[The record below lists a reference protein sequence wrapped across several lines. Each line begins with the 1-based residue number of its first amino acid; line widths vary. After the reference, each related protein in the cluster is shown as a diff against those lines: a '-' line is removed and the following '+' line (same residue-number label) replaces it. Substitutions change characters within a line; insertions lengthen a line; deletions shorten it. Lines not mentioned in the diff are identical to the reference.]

1 MKNESN
7 NALKF
12 MSCIGTCL
20 YLTACSTFNNMTVS
34 EDVKPWEKDILSQD
48 AMQIPQ
54 DKMFSFS
61 DDHIFFSK
69 EASTGGNGVGGG
81 GCGCN

>member
-1 MKNESN
+1 MNYRP
-7 NALKF
+7 LTILF
-12 MSCIGTCL
+12 CIFIS
-20 YLTACSTFNNMTVS
+20 ACSSVQHMSIS
-34 EDVKPWEKDILSQD
+34 EDVQPWEKGILAQQS
-48 AMQIPQ
+48 MQIPQ

-69 EASTGGNGVGGG
+69 EASTGGTGVGGG

>member
-1 MKNESN
+1 MNKIITITVC
-7 NALKF
+7 LL
-12 MSCIGTCL
+12 MS
-20 YLTACSTFNNMTVS
+20 ACSTISNMSTS
-34 EDVKPWEKDILSQD
+34 EKVKPWEKDILAQQ

-54 DKMFSFS
+54 DKMFSYS

>member
-1 MKNESN
+1 MKNQSN
-7 NALKF
+7 HALKI
-12 MSCIGTCL
+12 MSCIGMCL
-20 YLTACSTFNNMTVS
+20 YLAACSTLNNMTVS
-34 EDVKPWEKDILSQD
+34 EEVKPWEKDILSQD

-54 DKMFSFS
+54 DKMFSYS

-69 EASTGGNGVGGG
+69 EASTGGSGVGGG

>member
-1 MKNESN
+1 MY
-7 NALKF
+7 KF
-12 MSCIGTCL
+12 FIILTCL
-20 YLTACSTFNNMTVS
+20 LSSACSTFTNMSVS
-34 EDVKPWEKDILSQD
+34 EDVKPWEKDILAKQE
-48 AMQIPQ
+48 MQLPA
-54 DKMFSFS
+54 DKMYSFS

>member
-1 MKNESN
+1 MKTTLTLL
-7 NALKF
+7 ACTL
-12 MSCIGTCL
+12 T
-20 YLTACSTFNNMTVS
+20 TACSTLENMSTR
-34 EDVKPWEKDILSQD
+34 EELKPWEKDILAQP
-48 AMQIPQ
+48 AMQIPA
-54 DKMFSFS
+54 DKMYSFS

>member
-1 MKNESN
+1 MKIITIL
-7 NALKF
+7 AV
-12 MSCIGTCL
+12 CL
-20 YLTACSTFNNMTVS
+20 TASACSTIKNIGTS
-34 EDVKPWEKDILSQD
+34 ETVKPWEKDILAQKS
-48 AMQIPQ
+48 MQIPQ
-54 DKMFSFS
+54 DELFQYS

>member
-1 MKNESN
+1 MKFIIAIS
-7 NALKF
+7 AGLVV
-12 MSCIGTCL
+12 SG
-20 YLTACSTFNNMTVS
+20 CSTFNNMRVV
-34 EDVKPWEKDILSQD
+34 EEVKPWEKDIIAQQ

-69 EASTGGNGVGGG
+69 EASVGGNGVGGG

>member
-1 MKNESN
+1 MKILLTLS
-7 NALKF
+7 
-12 MSCIGTCL
+12 MC
-20 YLTACSTFNNMTVS
+20 YLLAACETFTNMTVR
-34 EDVKPWEKDILSQD
+34 EDVKPWEKDILAQQS
-48 AMQIPQ
+48 MQIPS
-54 DKMFSFS
+54 DKMYSFS

>member
-1 MKNESN
+1 MYKLLIILACS
-7 NALKF
+7 L
-12 MSCIGTCL
+12 SS
-20 YLTACSTFNNMTVS
+20 ACSTLTNMSVS
-34 EDVKPWEKDILSQD
+34 EDVKPWEKDILAQQE
-48 AMQIPQ
+48 MQIPA
-54 DKMFSFS
+54 DKMYSFS

>member
-1 MKNESN
+1 MKNQSN
-7 NALKF
+7 NALKII
-12 MSCIGTCL
+12 SCIGMSL
-20 YLTACSTFNNMTVS
+20 YLAACSTVNNMTVS

-54 DKMFSFS
+54 DKMFSYS

>member
-1 MKNESN
+1 MKNQSN
-7 NALKF
+7 NALKI
-12 MSCIGTCL
+12 MSCLGTCL
-20 YLTACSTFNNMTVS
+20 YLSACSTVNNMTVS

-48 AMQIPQ
+48 VMQIPQ

>member
-1 MKNESN
+1 MKNQSN
-7 NALKF
+7 NGLKI
-12 MSCIGTCL
+12 MSCIGMSL
-20 YLTACSTFNNMTVS
+20 YLAACSTVNNMTVS

-54 DKMFSFS
+54 DKMFSYS

>member
-1 MKNESN
+1 MN
-7 NALKF
+7 KF
-12 MSCIGTCL
+12 LILLFCFLS
-20 YLTACSTFNNMTVS
+20 TACSTFTNMSAS
-34 EDVKPWEKDILSQD
+34 ETVKPWEKNILAQR
-48 AMQIPQ
+48 AMQFPQ
-54 DKMFSFS
+54 DKMYSFS

>member
-1 MKNESN
+1 MKNQSN
-7 NALKF
+7 NALKII
-12 MSCIGTCL
+12 SCIGMCL
-20 YLTACSTFNNMTVS
+20 YLSACSTVSNMTVS
-34 EDVKPWEKDILSQD
+34 EDVKPWEKGILSQD
-48 AMQIPQ
+48 EMQIPQ

>member
-1 MKNESN
+1 MLKNTT
-7 NALKF
+7 A
-12 MSCIGTCL
+12 IITCL
-20 YLTACSTFNNMTVS
+20 VISSCSTLKNVTTS
-34 EDVKPWEKDILSQD
+34 EEVKPWEKDILAQKS
-48 AMQIPQ
+48 MQIPQ
-54 DKMFSFS
+54 DDMFQYS

>member
-7 NALKF
+7 NALNI
-12 MSCIGTCL
+12 MSCIGMCI
-20 YLTACSTFNNMTVS
+20 YLSACSTVNNITVG